1 MESTMKKTQK
11 MNNYLM
17 LDVSFNWDRD
27 FRIENSSDDDDDE
40 WKSKS
45 RQRLFKMCKPYKQ
58 ADNGRVILEGKKTTN
73 EAGSKRMMFVVGGSS
88 RPAIRRR
95 VNFGQAAGGTCPTLG
110 EAHERSEDVPA
121 ALSRPVTQ
129 TAPFMVL
136 V

>member
-1 MESTMKKTQK
+1 
-11 MNNYLM
+11 
-17 LDVSFNWDRD
+17 
-27 FRIENSSDDDDDE
+27 
-40 WKSKS
+40 
-45 RQRLFKMCKPYKQ
+45 
-58 ADNGRVILEGKKTTN
+58 
-73 EAGSKRMMFVVGGSS
+73 MFVVGGSS

-95 VNFGQAAGGTCPTLG
+95 LDEAGGSAPRRQHNPPSATLYMSTVNFGQAAGGTCPTLG